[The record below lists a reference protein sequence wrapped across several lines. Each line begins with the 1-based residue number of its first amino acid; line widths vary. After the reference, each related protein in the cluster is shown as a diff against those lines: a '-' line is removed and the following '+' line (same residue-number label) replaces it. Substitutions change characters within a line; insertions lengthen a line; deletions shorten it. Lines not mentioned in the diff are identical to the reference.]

1 MKTWPARLKESDKSF
16 AIAAGREVRVIVYPE
31 QIDDAELTIL
41 ANNISQKIHDNLT
54 YPGTVKVTV
63 MRETRAES
71 VAK

>member
-1 MKTWPARLKESDKSF
+1 MASSFKGVDKSF

-31 QIDDAELTIL
+31 QMGDNDLTIL
-41 ANNISQKIHDNLT
+41 ANNIATKIHDTLT